1 MKLEANLPVVFLT
14 LLVICIVVLGYME
27 LKKLNERIKLVE
39 YLVKGKK
46 PLEKKDNIDLKNHV
60 IEEKPKRNISEDN
73 NNKVQ
78 EWQINNEKENIINT
92 LNKKEEYVE
101 EIQGEQE
108 GVFVNHAGFPP
119 HPSMMFM
126 GMGMGV
132 TEDIIDKINN
142 DSNINF
148 ENIEEDEENMLIN
161 NMVEGVQ
168 KEIEEINGEDD
179 DKGYNSESHSI
190 SDGDSDDKEKNE
202 GSEEDEE
209 DEEDEESVE
218 GINLKEISEEEEF
231 SKDKIFVDE
240 SYSVNELKAICRN
253 LGIQFSGNKSTLI
266 KRIMDNQ

>member
-1 MKLEANLPVVFLT
+1 MKMKLQANLPVVFLT

-39 YLVKGKK
+39 YLVKDKK
-46 PLEKKDNIDLKNHV
+46 PLEKKDNIDVKNHV

-73 NNKVQ
+73 NNRVQ

-126 GMGMGV
+126 GMGV

-168 KEIEEINGEDD
+168 KEIEEINDEDD
-179 DKGYNSESHSI
+179 DKGYNSESQSI
-190 SDGDSDDKEKNE
+190 SDEDSDDKEKNE
-202 GSEEDEE
+202 GS
-209 DEEDEESVE
+209 EEDEESVE

-240 SYSVNELKAICRN
+240 SYSVNELKAICKN

>member
-1 MKLEANLPVVFLT
+1 MKMKVQANLPVVFLT

-39 YLVKGKK
+39 YLVKDKK
-46 PLEKKDNIDLKNHV
+46 PLEKKDNIDVKNHV

-126 GMGMGV
+126 GMGV

-168 KEIEEINGEDD
+168 KEIEEINDEDD
-179 DKGYNSESHSI
+179 DKGYNSESQSI
-190 SDGDSDDKEKNE
+190 SDEDSDDKEKNE
-202 GSEEDEE
+202 GS
-209 DEEDEESVE
+209 EEDEESVE

-240 SYSVNELKAICRN
+240 SYSVNELKAICKN

>member
-1 MKLEANLPVVFLT
+1 MKMKLEANLPVVFLT

-39 YLVKGKK
+39 YLVKDKK
-46 PLEKKDNIDLKNHV
+46 PLEKKDNIDVKNHV
-60 IEEKPKRNISEDN
+60 IEEKPKINISEYN

-78 EWQINNEKENIINT
+78 EWQINNEKENIINI

-126 GMGMGV
+126 GMNV
-132 TEDIIDKINN
+132 NEDIIDKINN

-168 KEIEEINGEDD
+168 KEIEEINDEDD
-179 DKGYNSESHSI
+179 DKGYNSESQSI
-190 SDGDSDDKEKNE
+190 SDEDSDDKEKNE
-202 GSEEDEE
+202 GS
-209 DEEDEESVE
+209 EEDEESVE

-240 SYSVNELKAICRN
+240 SNSVNELKAICKN

>member
-1 MKLEANLPVVFLT
+1 MKMKLEANLPVVFLT

-27 LKKLNERIKLVE
+27 IKKLNERIKVIE
-39 YLVKGKK
+39 YLLKDKK
-46 PLEKKDNIDLKNHV
+46 PLENKDKVDLEKDIID
-60 IEEKPKRNISEDN
+60 EKPKTNISEEN
-73 NNKVQ
+73 KNKVQ
-78 EWQINNEKENIINT
+78 EWQMNNEKENIINT
-92 LNKKEEYVE
+92 INRKEEYVE
-101 EIQGEQE
+101 EIQEGQE
-108 GVFVNHAGFPP
+108 EVFINPTGFPP
-119 HPSMMFM
+119 HPSMMF
-126 GMGMGV
+126 MGMGV

-168 KEIEEINGEDD
+168 KEIEEIIDDDD
-179 DKGYNSESHSI
+179 DKDDNSESQSN
-190 SDGDSDDKEKNE
+190 SYEESDDKEKNE
-202 GSEEDEE
+202 D
-209 DEEDEESVE
+209 DEESVE

-240 SYSVNELKAICRN
+240 SYSVNELKAICKN

>member
-1 MKLEANLPVVFLT
+1 MKMKLEANLPVVFLT

-27 LKKLNERIKLVE
+27 LKKLNERIKVLE
-39 YLVKGKK
+39 YLVKDKK
-46 PLEKKDNIDLKNHV
+46 PLEKKDNVDVEKNIID
-60 IEEKPKRNISEDN
+60 EKPKRNISEDN

-78 EWQINNEKENIINT
+78 EWQMNNEKENIINT
-92 LNKKEEYVE
+92 LNRKEEYVE
-101 EIQGEQE
+101 EIQEGQE
-108 GVFVNHAGFPP
+108 EVFINPAGFPP

-126 GMGMGV
+126 GMGV

-142 DSNINF
+142 ESNINF

-161 NMVEGVQ
+161 NMVEGVK
-168 KEIEEINGEDD
+168 KEIEEIVDEED
-179 DKGYNSESHSI
+179 DKGDNSESQSN
-190 SDGDSDDKEKNE
+190 SDEGSDDKEKNE
-202 GSEEDEE
+202 D
-209 DEEDEESVE
+209 DEESVE

-240 SYSVNELKAICRN
+240 SYSVNELKAICKN